1 MGPIL
6 PASEKPDSRAQRTPR
21 FRAGRKKKNQAEE
34 GGFFAAF
41 LVLRCEPRTR
51 ATAPISLR
59 KKSGDCAPEAARM
72 RHLVIP
78 SSLVIAVVTFT
89 SVHEIAIRQLAAT
102 LRENPSTD
110 REPSEPKIAC

>member
-1 MGPIL
+1 MCPIL

-34 GGFFAAF
+34 GGFFGVFSCSAA
-41 LVLRCEPRTR
+41 RREGAPPRR
-51 ATAPISLR
+51 SACGKSAATGAR
-59 KKSGDCAPEAARM
+59 EAARM
-72 RHLVIP
+72 RHLAIP

-89 SVHEIAIRQLAAT
+89 GVHGTAIRQLAAT